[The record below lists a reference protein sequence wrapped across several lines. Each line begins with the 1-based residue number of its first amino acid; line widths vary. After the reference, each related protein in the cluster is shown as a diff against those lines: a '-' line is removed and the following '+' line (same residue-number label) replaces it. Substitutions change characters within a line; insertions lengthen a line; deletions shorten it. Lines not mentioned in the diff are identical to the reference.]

1 MLFLQELKKIVF
13 SVSYVLFLIV
23 VVLALYSQ
31 GVFHFSGG
39 RISRPQPGGN
49 YGTKHE
55 EIPEIIMPAA
65 LEGLWGEFCENH
77 YVTYPIG
84 LIKNVKLNNHE
95 QAEIAEILSEI
106 TGVDKDA
113 ILGAQADMSGG
124 RDDAFVI
131 EMDGNMQID
140 SDGKIVFSQEDDK
153 DYYTYEINDANN
165 IADTS
170 GIMDIMEAPL
180 TVRSDIDYSEFKDLM
195 QRVDDILGG
204 GSDYCAK
211 SLIGF
216 GTVPVSYEEAVQRYD
231 LCLSRDKI
239 TGGYARLFSDYAAAM
254 VMSLLPVFPAVLM
267 CMKDRQ
273 AKMTEI
279 IYARRTSSAKI
290 IVFRYLAIMT
300 AVMIPVIILSYVSN
314 SSVWG
319 IYGGAELDYLA
330 PLKYDLGWIMPG
342 IMIAAAVGMC
352 LTELTNTPIALA
364 VQGFWW
370 LLDVNAGFRSVSD
383 GYAIFRLA
391 PRHNAGEMSYF
402 RTQDYIDNFSR
413 LTANRLLFAGSSMLL
428 IAVAIVVYE
437 AKRKGKLY
445 EKFNFKKAISGF
457 RSRRNQSEA

>member
-1 MLFLQELKKIVF
+1 MLFCQELKKIVF

-23 VVLALYSQ
+23 IVLALNSQ

-39 RISRPQPGGN
+39 IISRPQPGGN

-65 LEGLWGEFCENH
+65 LEGLWGEFCQNH

-84 LIKNVKLNNHE
+84 LIKNVRLNEHE
-95 QAEIAEILSEI
+95 QAEITEIISEI
-106 TGVDKDA
+106 TGIDKDT
-113 ILGAQADMSGG
+113 ILGAQGDMADVGNNE
-124 RDDAFVI
+124 FVI
-131 EMDGNMQID
+131 GMDGNMQID
-140 SDGKIVFSQEDDK
+140 SEGRIVFSQEDDM
-153 DYYTYEINDANN
+153 DQTNDINDANDITD
-165 IADTS
+165 IA
-170 GIMDIMEAPL
+170 DIMEVPL
-180 TVRSDIDYSEFKDLM
+180 TARSDMDYSEFRDLM

-204 GSDYCAK
+204 GSDYSAK

-231 LCLSRDKI
+231 LCLNRDKI
-239 TGGYARLFSDYAAAM
+239 TGGYARLFSDYAVAM

-279 IYARRTSSAKI
+279 VYARKISSAKI

-300 AVMIPVIILSYVSN
+300 AVMIPVIILSYISN

-319 IYGGAELDYLA
+319 IYDGVELDYFA

-352 LTELTNTPIALA
+352 LTELTGTPIALA

-383 GYAIFRLA
+383 GYALFRLA

-402 RTQDYIDNFSR
+402 RTLDYIDNFSR
-413 LTANRLLFAGSSMLL
+413 LTANRLLFEGLSMIL
-428 IAVAIVVYE
+428 IAVTIVVYE
-437 AKRKGKLY
+437 AKRKGILY
-445 EKFNFKKAISGF
+445 GKFNFKRAISGF

>member
-13 SVSYVLFLIV
+13 SISYVLFLIV
-23 VVLALYSQ
+23 IVLALNSQ

-65 LEGLWGEFCENH
+65 LEGLWGEFCQNL

-84 LIKNVKLNNHE
+84 LIKNVRLNDRE
-95 QAEIAEILSEI
+95 QTEIAEIISEI
-106 TGVDKDA
+106 TGVDKDT
-113 ILGAQADMSGG
+113 ILRAQAD
-124 RDDAFVI
+124 RVDIVNNEFVI
-131 EMDGNMQID
+131 GMDGNMQID
-140 SDGKIVFSQEDDK
+140 SEGNIVFYQEDDM
-153 DYYTYEINDANN
+153 DHINDINDANDVN
-165 IADTS
+165 DITD
-170 GIMDIMEAPL
+170 IMDIMEVPL
-180 TVRSDIDYSEFKDLM
+180 TARSDMEYSEFKDLM

-204 GSDYCAK
+204 GSDYSAK

-239 TGGYARLFSDYAAAM
+239 TGGYARLFSDYAVAM

-279 IYARRTSSAKI
+279 IYARKISSAKI
-290 IVFRYLAIMT
+290 IVFRYLAIIIS
-300 AVMIPVIILSYVSN
+300 VMIPVIILSYISN

-319 IYGGAELDYLA
+319 IYDGAELDYFA

-342 IMIAAAVGMC
+342 IMIAAAVGML

-370 LLDVNAGFRSVSD
+370 LFDVNSGFRSVSD
-383 GYAIFRLA
+383 AYALFRLA

-402 RTQDYIDNFSR
+402 RTQDYIDNFRR
-413 LTANRLLFAGSSMLL
+413 LTANRLLFAGLSMFL
-428 IAVAIVVYE
+428 IAVTIVVYE
-437 AKRKGKLY
+437 VKRKGRFY
-445 EKFNFKKAISGF
+445 GNFNFKKAISGF

>member
-1 MLFLQELKKIVF
+1 MLFLQEFKKIVF
-13 SVSYVLFLIV
+13 SISYVLFLIV
-23 VVLALYSQ
+23 VVFALNSQ
-31 GVFHFSGG
+31 DVFHFSDG

-49 YGTKHE
+49 YGTKQE

-65 LEGLWGEFCENH
+65 LEGLWGEFCQNH

-84 LIKNVKLNNHE
+84 LIKNVRLNEHE
-95 QAEIAEILSEI
+95 QAEIAEIISEI
-106 TGVDKDA
+106 TGVDKET
-113 ILGAQADMSGG
+113 ILGAQADMSDVGNNE
-124 RDDAFVI
+124 FVI
-131 EMDGNMQID
+131 GMDGNMQID
-140 SDGKIVFSQEDDK
+140 SEGKIVFSQD
-153 DYYTYEINDANN
+153 
-165 IADTS
+165 
-170 GIMDIMEAPL
+170 PL
-180 TVRSDIDYSEFKDLM
+180 TVRSDMDYSEFRDLM

-204 GSDYCAK
+204 GSDYSAK

-273 AKMTEI
+273 AKMAEI
-279 IYARRTSSAKI
+279 IYARKISSAKI

-300 AVMIPVIILSYVSN
+300 AIMIPVIILSYVSN

-319 IYGGAELDYLA
+319 IYDGAELDYFA

-342 IMIAAAVGMC
+342 IMIAAAVGMF

-370 LLDVNAGFRSVSD
+370 LFDVNAGFRSVSD
-383 GYAIFRLA
+383 GYALFRLA

-413 LTANRLLFAGSSMLL
+413 LTANRLLFAGLSMIL
-428 IAVAIVVYE
+428 IAVTIVVYE
-437 AKRKGKLY
+437 AKRKGILY
-445 EKFNFKKAISGF
+445 GRFNFKKAISGF

>member
-13 SVSYVLFLIV
+13 SISYVLFLIV
-23 VVLALYSQ
+23 IVLALNSQ

-39 RISRPQPGGN
+39 RISRPQTGGN

-65 LEGLWGEFCENH
+65 LEGLWGEFCQNH

-84 LIKNVKLNNHE
+84 LIKNVRLNDRE
-95 QAEIAEILSEI
+95 QAEIAEIISEI

-113 ILGAQADMSGG
+113 VLGTQADMADVGKNE
-124 RDDAFVI
+124 FVI
-131 EMDGNMQID
+131 GMDGNMQID
-140 SDGKIVFSQEDDK
+140 SEGNIVFSQEDEMDHTNAIK
-153 DYYTYEINDANN
+153 DANN
-165 IADTS
+165 ITD
-170 GIMDIMEAPL
+170 IMDIIEVPL
-180 TVRSDIDYSEFKDLM
+180 TARSDMDYSEFKDLM

-204 GSDYCAK
+204 GSDYSAK

-216 GTVPVSYEEAVQRYD
+216 GTVPVSYEETVQRYD

-239 TGGYARLFSDYAAAM
+239 TGGYARLFSDYAVAM

-279 IYARRTSSAKI
+279 IYARKISSAKI

-300 AVMIPVIILSYVSN
+300 AVMIPVIILSYISN

-319 IYGGAELDYLA
+319 IYDGAELDYLA

-370 LLDVNAGFRSVSD
+370 LLDMNAGFRSVSD
-383 GYAIFRLA
+383 GYALFRLA

-413 LTANRLLFAGSSMLL
+413 LTANRLLFAGLSMFL
-428 IAVAIVVYE
+428 IAVTIVVYE
-437 AKRKGKLY
+437 AKRKGILY
-445 EKFNFKKAISGF
+445 GNFNFKKAISGLG
-457 RSRRNQSEA
+457 SRRNQSEA